1 MLGRRYVTSADRIG
15 TGARNVMARNGL
27 GMDQGIWLRFEIWEM
42 ATRTGTIV
50 QIRLSALEIRMF
62 F

>member
-1 MLGRRYVTSADRIG
+1 
-15 TGARNVMARNGL
+15 
-27 GMDQGIWLRFEIWEM
+27 MDQGIWLRCEIWEM
-42 ATRTGTIV
+42 ATRTGTII